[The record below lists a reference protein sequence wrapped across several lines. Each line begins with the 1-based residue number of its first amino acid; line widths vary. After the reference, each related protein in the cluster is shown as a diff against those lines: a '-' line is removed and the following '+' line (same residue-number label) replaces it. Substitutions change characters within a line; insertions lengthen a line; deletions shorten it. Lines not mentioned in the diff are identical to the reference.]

1 MHNLRR
7 FFESFRVR
15 VTLALILAI
24 FLMGVASDIAVQRIA
39 LRAQF
44 EQLRENLMTTASA
57 IASSVDADEIASIP
71 MDRSGVEAPAFRAL
85 FDRFLRLKQENPL
98 IGFVYVLKPAENPL
112 EWQFV
117 VDADPYLAYRKGVT
131 AYPGD
136 RYDVTRFPEI
146 SEALRGPVAEKKVQP
161 DDWGTMLSGY
171 APVRDK
177 SGKAVAVVGVDT
189 LASDISRMQKKI
201 HASVLLAFVAGLA
214 IFLPLGIWFSTRLTA
229 SLRTLSDGIRRVSGG
244 DLSYRITVTGHDEI
258 SELSR
263 SFNQM
268 AADLAHA
275 YQKNQDYFYG
285 IIRTLV
291 MIVEA
296 RDPYTRGHSERVSE
310 FAVEIAKRLGFSPE
324 RLEMLKQTAI
334 LHDIGKLGIHEAIL
348 SKKEK
353 LTEAEW
359 ELLRNH
365 PMIGEDILKPVLL
378 GPEMLAAVRG
388 HHERH
393 DGNGYPDKLAGE
405 DIHVFARIL
414 SVADAYDAMTSKRLY
429 RQVLSQES
437 AVAELRKHSG
447 TQFDPQIVD
456 IFIAI
461 LKERKSAAS

>member
-1 MHNLRR
+1 
-7 FFESFRVR
+7 
-15 VTLALILAI
+15 
-24 FLMGVASDIAVQRIA
+24 
-39 LRAQF
+39 
-44 EQLRENLMTTASA
+44 
-57 IASSVDADEIASIP
+57 
-71 MDRSGVEAPAFRAL
+71 
-85 FDRFLRLKQENPL
+85 
-98 IGFVYVLKPAENPL
+98 
-112 EWQFV
+112 
-117 VDADPYLAYRKGVT
+117 
-131 AYPGD
+131 
-136 RYDVTRFPEI
+136 
-146 SEALRGPVAEKKVQP
+146 
-161 DDWGTMLSGY
+161 
-171 APVRDK
+171 
-177 SGKAVAVVGVDT
+177 
-189 LASDISRMQKKI
+189 
-201 HASVLLAFVAGLA
+201 
-214 IFLPLGIWFSTRLTA
+214 
-229 SLRTLSDGIRRVSGG
+229 
-244 DLSYRITVTGHDEI
+244 
-258 SELSR
+258 
-263 SFNQM
+263 
-268 AADLAHA
+268 
-275 YQKNQDYFYG
+275 
-285 IIRTLV
+285 